1 MMMKPPFSFP
11 PDFRWGVATAAPQ
24 IEGAATADGK
34 GPTIWDHFSA
44 RPGTTKDG
52 GTPAVACE
60 HYTRY
65 AEDFALMRTLGV
77 KHYRFSIAWA
87 RLFPVG
93 DGPAN
98 AAGFAFYNR
107 LIDAM
112 LAHGITPWATL
123 FHWDL
128 PQALEERGGWRSR
141 VVTEAFALY
150 ADAAVQAFG
159 DRVQHWFTLNEIPAF
174 IGHGY
179 KLGLHAPGA
188 QEPPRVINQAYHHAL
203 VCHGL
208 AVRAVRRH
216 GGPGARVGLVHNPE
230 ITVPFTE
237 TPADIA
243 AAQTIFAQT
252 NEHILAP
259 LTTGAYPAA
268 YLARCGADAPSFTAE
283 DRALIGQPT
292 DFLGLNVYR
301 GHFVRAGADGRP
313 ELLPLPTSFPRAE
326 ATWLHHVPQSM
337 YWALRFC
344 RDLYAVPQ
352 FYIAEN
358 GAGYFDAPDMP
369 AELPSI
375 HGWRDQPSRA
385 TGEVLDLHRCQY
397 LRSYLQSLHR
407 AIDDG
412 LPVAGYFLW
421 SFMDNFE
428 WADGYVSRFGLV
440 HVDFATQR
448 RIPKASAHWYREV
461 MRLNRVV

>member
-1 MMMKPPFSFP
+1 MKTPFEFP
-11 PDFRWGVATAAPQ
+11 PDFTWGVATAAAQ
-24 IEGAATADGK
+24 IEGAAVAAGK
-34 GPTIWDHFSA
+34 GPTIWDHFASQSGA
-44 RPGTTKDG
+44 TKDG
-52 GTPAVACE
+52 GTPAVACD
-60 HYTRY
+60 HYARH
-65 AEDFALMRTLGV
+65 AADFPLMRELGV
-77 KHYRFSIAWA
+77 KHHRFSIAWA
-87 RLFPVG
+87 RLYPRG
-93 DGPAN
+93 DGPPN
-98 AAGFAFYNR
+98 PAGFDFYNR
-107 LIDAM
+107 LVDAM
-112 LAHGITPWATL
+112 LAQGITPWATL

-141 VVTEAFALY
+141 EVPLAFAIY
-150 ADAAVQAFG
+150 ADAAVKALG
-159 DRVQHWFTLNEIPAF
+159 DRVKNWFTLNEIPAF

-188 QEPPRVINQAYHHAL
+188 KEPPRVVNQAYHHAL

-208 AVRAVRRH
+208 AVRAVREH

-230 ITVPFTE
+230 ITVPFIE

-243 AAQTIFAQT
+243 AARGVFSQT
-252 NEHILAP
+252 NEHLLAP
-259 LTTGAYPAA
+259 IATGAYPAD
-268 YLARCGADAPSFTAE
+268 YLARCGADAPRFTPE
-283 DRALIGQPT
+283 DMALIGQPV

-301 GHFVRAGADGRP
+301 GHFVRAGAGGEP
-313 ELLPLPTSFPRAE
+313 ELLPLPAGFPRAE
-326 ATWLHHVPQSM
+326 ATWLHHVPQAM

-344 RDLYAVPQ
+344 RDLYDVPQ

-369 AELPSI
+369 AERAAI
-375 HGWRDQPSRA
+375 HGWPERPVEKS
-385 TGEVLDLHRCQY
+385 GEVIDLHRCQY

-407 AIDDG
+407 AIEDG

-440 HVDFATQR
+440 YVDYATQER
-448 RIPKASAHWYREV
+448 RPKLSAHWYREV

>member
-1 MMMKPPFSFP
+1 MNDFSFP
-11 PDFRWGVATAAPQ
+11 AGFVWGVATAAPQ

-34 GPTIWDHFSA
+34 GPTIWDRFAA
-44 RPGTTKDG
+44 RPGATKDG

-65 AEDFALMRTLGV
+65 AADFALMRELGV
-77 KHYRFSIAWA
+77 KHHRFSIAWA
-87 RLFPVG
+87 RLFPAG
-93 DGPAN
+93 DGPVN
-98 AAGFAFYNR
+98 AAGFAFYDR

-112 LAHGITPWATL
+112 LAHGLTPWATL

-128 PQALEERGGWRSR
+128 PQALEDRGGWRSR
-141 VVTEAFALY
+141 VVPEAFGPY

-159 DRVQHWFTLNEIPAF
+159 DRVKHWFTLNEIPAF

-188 QEPPRVINQAYHHAL
+188 QEPPRVVTQAYHHAL

-208 AVRAVRRH
+208 AVRAVRAH

-230 ITVPFTE
+230 ITVPCIE

-243 AAQTIFAQT
+243 AAKTIFAQT

-259 LTTGAYPAA
+259 LATSRYPEA

-283 DRALIGQPT
+283 DMALIGQPT

-313 ELLPLPTSFPRAE
+313 ELLPLPAGYPRAD
-326 ATWLHHVPQSM
+326 AAWLHHVPQSM

-344 RDLYAVPQ
+344 RELYAVPQ

-358 GAGYFDAPDMP
+358 GAGYFDTPDIP
-369 AELPSI
+369 AEQPTI
-375 HGWRDQPSRA
+375 HGWPKEPAQA
-385 TGEVLDLHRCQY
+385 NGEVLDLHRCHY
-397 LRSYLQSLHR
+397 LRSYLQALHR
-407 AIDDG
+407 GIADG

-440 HVDFATQR
+440 HVDFTTQR
-448 RIPKASAHWYREV
+448 RLPKLSATWYREV